1 MGPLRKFRKDRNQTP
16 LQRKRN
22 ASGRTIPPISPR
34 ATFLLFLSLV
44 AFTALIALI
53 AFAGLTP
60 SDPQITRD
68 QTAPERIVADFGFS
82 YESDVLTQRR
92 KALARERIPPS
103 YRIDNSAY
111 ETFSQALSA
120 LEYDF
125 AEFEKTHSDF
135 EGEERDKVIRAFV
148 EEANATS
155 KVTLPV
161 EPLVRFLSETSSIE
175 RNRIMQKALEVLQGV
190 YRNGIVSEEDPN
202 FTRIGSFN
210 LMPVETGDGGITNV
224 EIQRTYDAKVTLR
237 SELAALETS
246 NNLFES
252 LFEIMAEGIQPNLE
266 FDAEAT
272 QIRRDAAAD
281 RVEPV
286 TVNVRE
292 GETII
297 EPGLPVSSLAYEKL
311 LDYRQEQRARTSNQF
326 FLDPTFQQQSLLAL
340 MIILAAVL
348 ALRLSKPG
356 MAQDPRRLGTLA
368 LLILTNVAVF
378 RILLILGGSE
388 IFGGDHR
395 ILEILP
401 FAAPL
406 AFAPLTAGIL
416 LGPIAGSLAG
426 FVIASIFAVML
437 GEAAFLFL
445 AGFISILTGIFFCHN
460 IRLRTNVV
468 RASFMTGVTLA
479 VFVVLHGILLDTS
492 LSAISRQVAAALISA
507 SVTGVVIL
515 GILPLLERLFSFTT
529 DITLLEYTDFNHPL
543 LRRMQVEAPGTY
555 HHSLMVAS
563 LAENAAA
570 EIGANPLV
578 CRACALFHDIG
589 KMVKP
594 EYFTENQRSG
604 HNPLIE
610 QKPSMSA
617 VIIKRHVKEGVELA
631 RKFKLPK
638 IFVDVIRQHH
648 GTSLIQ
654 YFYQEAINRRE
665 RAQLPLF
672 TGVRDEDVEET
683 TYRYDGPKPDF
694 VESAIIFFADSIE
707 AASRSLKKVNAQSV
721 DELLDKI
728 FQGRIEDRQLDECP
742 LTLQQVAS
750 IKKSF
755 SRTLLNSLHSRIAYP
770 PEEKPDNTSKPQEP
784 ATDSS
789 GEAEKQDEFS
799 RDPDQQQV

>member
-1 MGPLRKFRKDRNQTP
+1 MGPLRKFRKDRSQTP

-22 ASGRTIPPISPR
+22 ASGKTIPPVSPKG
-34 ATFLLFLSLV
+34 TLFLFLGLL
-44 AFTALIALI
+44 AFAAAISLI

-60 SDPQITRD
+60 SDPQISRD
-68 QTAPERIVADFGFS
+68 QIAPERVVADFTFA
-82 YESDVLTQRR
+82 YESDVLTQQKKTR
-92 KALARERIPPS
+92 ARERIPPS
-103 YRIDNSAY
+103 YRV
-111 ETFSQALSA
+111 ETDYFEKFSQALTA

-125 AEFEKTHSDF
+125 AEFERTHEDLK
-135 EGEERDKVIRAFV
+135 GEDRRIAIQAFL
-148 EEANATS
+148 EEEIAESGLA
-155 KVTLPV
+155 LPV
-161 EPLVRFLSETSSIE
+161 EPTVRFFSETSSIQ
-175 RNRIMQKALEVLQGV
+175 RNRILQKALEALGRV

-202 FTRIGSFN
+202 FARIGSFN
-210 LMPVETGDGGITNV
+210 LMPVETGDGELTNV
-224 EIQRTYDAKVTLR
+224 EIQRPYDAKVSLR
-237 SELAALETS
+237 NELAILGTDGE
-246 NNLFES
+246 LFDT
-252 LFEIMAEGIQPNLE
+252 LFEILGTGIRPNLV

-272 QIRRDAAAD
+272 RERRETAAS

-286 TVNVRE
+286 QVKVRE

-297 EPGLPVSSLAYEKL
+297 EPGLTVTPLAYEKL
-311 LDYRQEQRARTSNQF
+311 VRYRQQQSARTSSQF
-326 FLDPTFQQQSLLAL
+326 FFDPTFQQQSLLTL

-348 ALRLSKPG
+348 VLRLAKPG
-356 MAQDPRRLGTLA
+356 MSQDPRRLGTLA
-368 LLILTNVAVF
+368 LLILANVAAF
-378 RILLILGGSE
+378 RVMLVLGSSE
-388 IFGGDHR
+388 LFGGDHR

-416 LGPIAGSLAG
+416 LGPIAGVLSG
-426 FVIASIFAVML
+426 FVISSVFAIML

-445 AGFISILTGIFFCHN
+445 AGFISVLVGIFFCHTL
-460 IRLRTNVV
+460 RLRTNVV
-468 RASFMTGVTLA
+468 RASFLTGVTLA
-479 VFVVLHGILLDTS
+479 VFVILHGLLLDIS
-492 LSAISRQVAAALISA
+492 LSAMGRQIAAALISA
-507 SVTGVVIL
+507 SVTGIAIL
-515 GILPLLERLFSFTT
+515 GFLPLLEKLFSYTT

-555 HHSLMVAS
+555 HHSLMVANLS
-563 LAENAAA
+563 GNAASD
-570 EIGANPLV
+570 IGANPLV

-594 EYFTENQRSG
+594 EYFTENQQSG
-604 HNPLIE
+604 RNPMIE

-631 RKFKLPK
+631 RKYKLPK
-638 IFVDVIRQHH
+638 VFIDIIRQHH

-665 RAQLPLF
+665 RAQMPLF

-755 SRTLLNSLHSRIAYP
+755 SRTLLNSLHTRIAYP
-770 PEEKPDNTSKPQEP
+770 PDEKDAPKDEPEPPVEPIEKTEESNGPQ
-784 ATDSS
+784 
-789 GEAEKQDEFS
+789 K
-799 RDPDQQQV
+799 DPDQQQV